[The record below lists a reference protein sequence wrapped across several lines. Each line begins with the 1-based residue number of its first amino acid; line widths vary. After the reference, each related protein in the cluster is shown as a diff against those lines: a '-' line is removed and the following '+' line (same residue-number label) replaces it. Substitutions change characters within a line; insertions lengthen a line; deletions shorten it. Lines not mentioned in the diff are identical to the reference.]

1 MSLNLT
7 NTIRRPSQLIYLSQ
21 KFKPFYFP
29 LENAYRRLSLNISLL
44 PGDDVQETLKV
55 PMLDLPMSPFIPDTC
70 IPVSHPS
77 KYTCLHICVTEK
89 FKLNLLESPENLQ
102 SMFQL
107 TTPLDISPILLHN
120 ILETH
125 ITSTKILIPR
135 SEYTFVPA
143 APVSEEDVDEDRII
157 IKAGRFKYTSLFI
170 TPKLPISANLQEKL
184 TQDYDMLW
192 DIVDNTIQLV
202 YPNIPP
208 YFLYF
213 K

>member
-1 MSLNLT
+1 MNLNLT

-29 LENAYRRLSLNISLL
+29 LENAYRRPSLDVSLL
-44 PGDDVQETLKV
+44 PGEDVQEMLKV
-55 PMLDLPMSPFIPDTC
+55 SMIDLPISPFIPNTSA
-70 IPVSHPS
+70 PVSSPS
-77 KYTCLHICVTEK
+77 KYTCLHTCVTEK

-102 SMFQL
+102 SIFQL

-120 ILETH
+120 ILETPV
-125 ITSTKILIPR
+125 TSTQILIPR
-135 SEYTFVPA
+135 SEYTFV
-143 APVSEEDVDEDRII
+143 SEEEEEEEDRII
-157 IKAGRFKYTSLFI
+157 IKAGRFKYSSLYI
-170 TPKLPISANLQEKL
+170 TPKIPLSATKF
-184 TQDYDMLW
+184 TQKYDMLW